1 MPCIKVITRITR
13 IIIIIIIII
22 ISNNNNNNNNN
33 AAIPGDK
40 GDQEGS

>member
-13 IIIIIIIII
+13 MIIIII